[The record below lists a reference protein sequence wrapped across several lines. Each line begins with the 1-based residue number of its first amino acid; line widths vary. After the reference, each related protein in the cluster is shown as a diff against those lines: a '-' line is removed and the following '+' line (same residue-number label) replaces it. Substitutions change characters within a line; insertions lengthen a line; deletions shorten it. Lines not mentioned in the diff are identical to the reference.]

1 MFYLSFHE
9 KKQAYSSMA
18 PGDLDSI
25 HDILPP
31 PRYILTSR
39 ELTKHH
45 LTSLVRH
52 IIPAGIVLVCC
63 LVVHCMQYLHVL
75 AVQRSLTVVR
85 PSQAFHVQYVSIRVT
100 FAIFSIVAYRTCT
113 EIGSRRSIIDTS
125 RRHQVMVSLKDF
137 RCHGI
142 HRCGRCPLSID
153 IYILPRFKRV
163 PAAYMGGFGGARRS

>member
-1 MFYLSFHE
+1 
-9 KKQAYSSMA
+9 MA

-85 PSQAFHVQYVSIRVT
+85 PSQAFHDAICEYSSNVRDFFDSGVQDM
-100 FAIFSIVAYRTCT
+100 YRN
-113 EIGSRRSIIDTS
+113 R
-125 RRHQVMVSLKDF
+125 
-137 RCHGI
+137 
-142 HRCGRCPLSID
+142 
-153 IYILPRFKRV
+153 
-163 PAAYMGGFGGARRS
+163 